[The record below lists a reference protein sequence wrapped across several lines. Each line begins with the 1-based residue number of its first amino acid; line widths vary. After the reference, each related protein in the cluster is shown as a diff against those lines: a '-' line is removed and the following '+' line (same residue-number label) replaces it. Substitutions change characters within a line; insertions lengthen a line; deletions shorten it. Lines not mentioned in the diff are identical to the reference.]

1 LKTSLSVRRA
11 EKQDLP
17 AVCEVERLSFK
28 DPYPPFFIE
37 MLLKLNPSTFFV
49 AENEKQ
55 IVGYLITTK
64 DRCTGHVVS
73 LAVLPQQRRNGIGSA
88 LMKTGLETFRRLEV
102 ETVRLEVRESNREA
116 QQFYETHGF
125 EYNHRIVGYYGDEDA
140 LVYYRKISSSDCAN
154 AAYYS

>member
-1 LKTSLSVRRA
+1 MKTSLNVRKA
-11 EKQDLP
+11 EKQDLL
-17 AVCEVERLSFK
+17 AIYEIERLSFK

-37 MLLKLNPSTFFV
+37 MLRNLNPSTFFV
-49 AENEKQ
+49 AETEKE

-64 DRCTGHVVS
+64 DKCTGHIVS
-73 LAVLPQQRRNGIGSA
+73 LAVLPQQRRTGIGSA
-88 LMKTGLETFRRLEV
+88 LMKTGLEILQRLEV

-140 LVYYRKISSSDCAN
+140 LVYYKKI
-154 AAYYS
+154 